1 MPAIFELHTIADLPV
16 WAQVLLASRI
26 ARRAALAMR
35 SLVPTEEIAIRLR
48 ACDLME
54 ESARLGS
61 SHRIFPEMKKSV
73 NYDGVPAGIPLSNV
87 LFWAVDT
94 AHAAESTG
102 DFAAAETALIN
113 SGRQTFEYAK
123 AIPTM
128 NPLQVAVCLAG
139 DLDQLRFA
147 CKECSIG
154 RYDPLSKDVFER
166 LAPVYPPEIVE
177 SAPPKGEDAYR

>member
-1 MPAIFELHTIADLPV
+1 MPAIFELNTIPDQPV
-16 WAQVLLASRI
+16 WAQVLLASRL

-35 SLVPTEEIAIRLR
+35 GLVPPDEISIRVR

-54 ESARLGS
+54 EAARIGS
-61 SHRIFPEMKKSV
+61 SHRTFPEMKKCV

-113 SGRQTFEYAK
+113 SGRQAFEYAK

-128 NPLQVAVCLAG
+128 TPLQVAVCLAG
-139 DLDQLRFA
+139 DLDQVRFA
-147 CKECSIG
+147 CKECGIA
-154 RYDPLSKDVFER
+154 RYDPLGKDVFER
-166 LAPVYPPEIVE
+166 LAPVYPPEIVDRTRP
-177 SAPPKGEDAYR
+177 SGQDACR